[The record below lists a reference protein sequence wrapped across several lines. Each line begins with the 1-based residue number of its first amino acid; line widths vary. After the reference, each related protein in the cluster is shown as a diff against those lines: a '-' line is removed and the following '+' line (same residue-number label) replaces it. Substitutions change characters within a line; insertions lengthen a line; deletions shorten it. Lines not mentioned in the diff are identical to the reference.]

1 MKSLRLHSI
10 LLEES
15 SERAFSIDEIKI
27 FNLLNREKQ
36 NIKTKEEMTQYLK
49 KVLGYFG
56 YDKGDALYYYYLYS
70 LNYRPEGRY
79 EEIKKGQEK
88 SLYDIKA
95 GKITNKS
102 MSTFAKSKIPFKG
115 SNVSGFWED
124 DPMGVKQFVITSYG
138 WYPIFIF
145 KNKVWHQV
153 SDKYSSSTS
162 AQMGQTGI
170 YNEKNIY
177 LSQNQMNQLRNG
189 FDISKIEDSIFEE
202 FYNLLKSSYEARNYI
217 FITGTNSLRQYGYP
231 TDKVR
236 FKFRLNSIEKND
248 KIVLN
253 LDILEVAFLYPDGK
267 LMTKQRPNV
276 QNFEERM
283 GKTLKDIFFRDL
295 PQHFFK
301 TANEKLETNVNFV
314 TE

>member
-15 SERAFSIDEIKI
+15 SERAFSTDEIRI

-49 KVLGYFG
+49 KVLGYIG
-56 YDKGDALYYYYLYS
+56 YDKSDALYYYYLYS

-95 GKITNKS
+95 GKITNQS
-102 MSTFAKSKIPFKG
+102 MSTFARNKIPFKG
-115 SNVSGFWED
+115 NNVSGFWEND
-124 DPMGVKQFVITSYG
+124 SMGVKQFVITSYG
-138 WYPIFIF
+138 WYPIYIF
-145 KNKVWHQV
+145 KDKVWYQT
-153 SDKYSSSTS
+153 SDKYSMTTS
-162 AQMGQTGI
+162 KHMGQTGI
-170 YNEKNIY
+170 HDKRNIF
-177 LSQNQMNQLRNG
+177 LSKNQMNQLRNG
-189 FDISKIEDSIFEE
+189 YDISKIENSIFEE
-202 FYNLLKSSYEARNYI
+202 FYNFLKSSYGARDYI
-217 FITGTNSLRQYGYP
+217 FITGTNPLRQYDYP

-248 KIVLN
+248 KIFLN
-253 LDILEVAFLYPDGK
+253 LDILEVAFLYSDGK

-276 QNFEERM
+276 QDFEERM
-283 GKTLKDIFFRDL
+283 GKTLKDIFSRNL
-295 PQHFFK
+295 PQRFFK
-301 TANEKLETNVNFV
+301 NANEKLETNVNFV